1 MKITYAKNRLRDAL
15 DNAPPMMASMAV
27 KQAEALLGE
36 MQHEC
41 LARLDVLL
49 SAFPQGLAGDED
61 VRRAQIRELYETSRR
76 MIGVATVAGIP
87 EMDIA
92 ARSLCEVADALLV
105 RQKSDWE
112 PLRVH
117 ISTMHLLRRPDIPEP
132 AKGQLLVAL
141 ESLRAK
147 IAPATPPRQAGTT
160 L

>member
-1 MKITYAKNRLRDAL
+1 MKITYAKNRLRDAI
-15 DNAPPMMASMAV
+15 DSAPPMMAATAI

-36 MQHEC
+36 MEQEC

-49 SAFPQGLAGDED
+49 AAFPQGLSGDED
-61 VRRAQIRELYETSRR
+61 ARSAQMREVYDTSRR
-76 MIGVATVAGIP
+76 MIGVATVASIP

-92 ARSLCEVADALLV
+92 AQSLCEVADALLV

-117 ISTMHLLRRPDIPEP
+117 ISTMHLLRRSDISEA

-147 IAPATPPRQAGTT
+147 IAPAASRQAATS
-160 L
+160 

>member
-1 MKITYAKNRLRDAL
+1 MKITYAKNQLRAAL
-15 DNAPPMMASMAV
+15 DNAPPMMASTAI

-36 MQHEC
+36 MENDC

-49 SAFPQGLAGDED
+49 AAFPAGLSGDD
-61 VRRAQIRELYETSRR
+61 DARSVQMREVYDTSRR

-117 ISTMHLLRRPDIPEP
+117 ISTMHMLRRPDLPEA
-132 AKGQLLVAL
+132 AKGELLVAL
-141 ESLRAK
+141 ESLRTKLSPA
-147 IAPATPPRQAGTT
+147 APAGPATT
-160 L
+160 A

>member
-1 MKITYAKNRLRDAL
+1 MKITYAKNRLRAAL

-27 KQAEALLGE
+27 KQAEALLSE
-36 MQHEC
+36 MENEC

-49 SAFPQGLAGDED
+49 AVFPAGLSGDD
-61 VRRAQIRELYETSRR
+61 DARRVQLREVYETSRR

-87 EMDIA
+87 EMDFA
-92 ARSLCEVADALLV
+92 AQSLCEVADALLV

-117 ISTMHLLRRPDIPEP
+117 ISTMHLLRRSDISEA

-147 IAPATPPRQAGTT
+147 IAPAASRQAATS
-160 L
+160 

>member
-27 KQAEALLGE
+27 KQAEALLSE
-36 MQHEC
+36 MENEC

-49 SAFPQGLAGDED
+49 AAFPAGLSGDD
-61 VRRAQIRELYETSRR
+61 DARRVQLREVYETSRR

-92 ARSLCEVADALLV
+92 AQSLCEVADALLV

-117 ISTMHLLRRPDIPEP
+117 ISTMHLLRRSDVSEA

-147 IAPATPPRQAGTT
+147 IAPAASR
-160 L
+160 

>member
-27 KQAEALLGE
+27 KQAEALLSE
-36 MQHEC
+36 MENEC

-49 SAFPQGLAGDED
+49 AAFPAGLSGDD
-61 VRRAQIRELYETSRR
+61 DARRVQLREVYETSRR

-92 ARSLCEVADALLV
+92 AQSLCEVADALLV

-117 ISTMHLLRRPDIPEP
+117 ISTMHLLRRSDVSEA

-147 IAPATPPRQAGTT
+147 IAPAASRQAATP
-160 L
+160 

>member
-15 DNAPPMMASMAV
+15 DSAPPMMAAKAV

-36 MQHEC
+36 MQQEC
-41 LARLDVLL
+41 VARLDVLL
-49 SAFPQGLAGDED
+49 AAFPAGLSGDD
-61 VRRAQIRELYETSRR
+61 DARRVQVREVYETSRR

-92 ARSLCEVADALLV
+92 AQSLCEVADALLV

-117 ISTMHLLRRPDIPEP
+117 ISTMHLLRRSDIPEA

-147 IAPATPPRQAGTT
+147 IAPAAPPLQAATS
-160 L
+160 